1 MDTEDRLVKA
11 TREYLSG
18 ERRDQVGSSLAE
30 IIDQVDKALPP
41 DFRPVYDRERMAG
54 LAGANLHEYVKSG
67 NCLLRNLAR
76 LLTERGT
83 VLRQI
88 LEKVKRFDFD
98 LDPDWAALD
107 EVEQA
112 IMPADCD
119 SYPGLVR
126 FRNYL
131 SVQSARARVKING
144 SGSKLR
150 ELSSEYHGLSGAAIL
165 IRYQLYSKAFE
176 ALEAALPKLDFDADA
191 KMIIALLTL
200 LLAAEQTAYVRRLF
214 EDEEF
219 AEYRFKD
226 RFKPHYFALLAEL
239 GESRAD
245 DFKRMV
251 PELKETVDE
260 IRAQVLALK
269 HKYFDNPAQGPRG
282 QKTTRDDGV
291 LSLDPNQAPPRHS
304 R

>member
-1 MDTEDRLVKA
+1 
-11 TREYLSG
+11 
-18 ERRDQVGSSLAE
+18 
-30 IIDQVDKALPP
+30 
-41 DFRPVYDRERMAG
+41 
-54 LAGANLHEYVKSG
+54 
-67 NCLLRNLAR
+67 
-76 LLTERGT
+76 
-83 VLRQI
+83 
-88 LEKVKRFDFD
+88 
-98 LDPDWAALD
+98 LD

-144 SGSKLR
+144 PGSKLR